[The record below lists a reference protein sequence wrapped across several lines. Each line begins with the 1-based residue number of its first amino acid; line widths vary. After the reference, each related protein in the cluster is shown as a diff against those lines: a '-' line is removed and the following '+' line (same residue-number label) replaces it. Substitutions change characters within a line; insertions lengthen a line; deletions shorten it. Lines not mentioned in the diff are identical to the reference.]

1 MRIRE
6 LFENRPS
13 YVVDAKDKPKKVKPT
28 TGHQSKHPYQGRL
41 VGTTESSSQKAHC
54 DDKKLK
60 EESDY
65 SQYENEIEDFV
76 QSLNPD
82 DVGVEQIGPYHV
94 HFEGFTDECQ
104 QDAER
109 RCTLPSDNPRHLANY
124 DDVFKE
130 VIRDFVRR
138 EGGKKPLKVG
148 FAGYEDY
155 PVIYAVFE
163 NPAPYKNP
171 DAWNPKMDENL
182 RQWFKDKWVRFGPDG
197 KIKGDCA
204 RGDDSEGKPKCLP
217 QSKAH
222 SLGKDGRASAA
233 RRKRRED
240 PNPER
245 RGAAKNVATKK
256 ESVVEFTNIPFNVC
270 PSCRGDI
277 VHESQLNE
285 KQDACYHKVK
295 SRYKVWP
302 SAYAS
307 GALVQCRKKGAK
319 NWGNSKK

>member
-1 MRIRE
+1 MRISE
-6 LFENRPS
+6 FFENRPS

-28 TGHQSKHPYQGRL
+28 TGHQSKHPYQGKL
-41 VGTTESSSQKAHC
+41 VGTTESSQWGEPEDVLRQVLQTLERDVEWPLTDVMDPQQVKQLLSPLMQAISQKLNSL
-54 DDKKLK
+54 DELD
-60 EESDY
+60 
-65 SQYENEIEDFV
+65 EDNI
-76 QSLNPD
+76 S
-82 DVGVEQIGPYHV
+82 
-94 HFEGFTDECQ
+94 
-104 QDAER
+104 
-109 RCTLPSDNPRHLANY
+109 
-124 DDVFKE
+124 
-130 VIRDFVRR
+130 
-138 EGGKKPLKVG
+138 
-148 FAGYEDY
+148 ED
-155 PVIYAVFE
+155 
-163 NPAPYKNP
+163 
-171 DAWNPKMDENL
+171 L

-204 RGDDSEGKPKCLP
+204 RGSDSEGKPKCLP

-245 RGAAKNVATKK
+245 KGAAKNVATKK
-256 ESVVEFTNIPFNVC
+256 ESVVEYTNIPFNVC
-270 PSCRGDI
+270 PRCGGDI